1 MLLIFQSIIVFGL
14 MTWVMTSFG
23 KIAYKSQYP
32 QGFEGVDR
40 FKNRKMSFASL
51 LTKSYFFIPI
61 FVFCFFSAI
70 RYKLGTDFEGY
81 KTYFYQ
87 INTWGKVL
95 EEGAV
100 EPGFTFIGR
109 VTAAFTDTHY
119 LMFFIL
125 AFLQISFIYYALRK
139 KTYALVYIGM
149 AIILNFTYHSMMNG
163 VRQNIAACA
172 FVAMIPL
179 VLEIKKWPW
188 FVLCVLA
195 ATLMHKS
202 AVILLPIGLI
212 VYLILQRGTLSIPIQ
227 LAIVAICFIFMDKI
241 DTSYIENLFL
251 LGEKAGY
258 STEKADAYVAQELM
272 DKSFGAWAIISSLAH
287 VASIIYCKKIQSWLN
302 NDKIYIAMYNL
313 FFLSVCIGLLFY
325 NNFGIGRLNL
335 YLTIF
340 QPIIMSIM
348 LFYTSSKKDNLD
360 IYVHW
365 SVILILSIKLISLFF
380 MMAPIAGENTL
391 YKFDLFK

>member
-1 MLLIFQSIIVFGL
+1 MA
-14 MTWVMTSFG
+14 WVMTYYG
-23 KIAYKSQYP
+23 HIAYKNQYP
-32 QGFEGVDR
+32 QGIEGVDR
-40 FKNRKMSFASL
+40 FQNKKLTFVSL
-51 LTKSYFFIPI
+51 LAKSYFIMPI
-61 FVFCFFSAI
+61 LIFCFFSAI
-70 RYKLGTDFEGY
+70 RYKVGVDFGAY
-81 KTYFYQ
+81 KRFFYE
-87 INTWGKVL
+87 ILNYGRVL
-95 EEGAV
+95 DEGAV
-100 EPGFTFIGR
+100 EPAFTYISKF
-109 VTAAFTDTHY
+109 TAAFTDNHY
-119 LMFFIL
+119 LLFFIL

-139 KTYALVYIGM
+139 KTYALVYLGI
-149 AIILNFTYHSMMNG
+149 AIMLNFTYHSLMNG

-212 VYLILQRGTLSIPIQ
+212 VYLILQRGTLSISIQ

-258 STEKADAYVAQELM
+258 SAEKADAYVAQELT
-272 DKSFGAWAIISSLAH
+272 DKSFGFWGYTSYLVYITI
-287 VASIIYCKKIQSWLN
+287 IIYSKKILLWLK
-302 NDKIYIAMYNL
+302 NDTLFTTMYNL
-313 FFLSVCIGLLFY
+313 FFISICINLLFY
-325 NNFGIGRLNL
+325 NNFGIGRLNY

-348 LFYTSSKKDNLD
+348 LFYTYKVKTSLNTYIHRGVIIILTLRFIMLLYSTLSSVNE
-360 IYVHW
+360 
-365 SVILILSIKLISLFF
+365 SI
-380 MMAPIAGENTL
+380 L
-391 YKFDLFK
+391 YKFDLFR